1 MTIVQGAEAIDGNAA
16 AWEARDTGLRSE
28 GARLRLGWMSWL
40 CVAWLVGL
48 AAAAA
53 TAGLLPLSD
62 PLATDIANRVA
73 PPSVKFWL
81 GTDQLGR
88 DILARV
94 VYGARVSLSVAFCT
108 ALIAAVFGML
118 LGLPAGYFR
127 GRTEVFLM
135 GCRRC
140 RPCFPPRDRGHSFV
154 SRAQCFAADADLGRR
169 RRACNNAV
177 RRLAPGGG
185 AVPRGPN
192 SGCPPVRP

>member
-1 MTIVQGAEAIDGNAA
+1 MTIVQGAKAIDGNAA

-73 PPSVKFWL
+73 APSVKFWL

-88 DILARV
+88 DMLARV

-135 GCRRC
+135 G
-140 RPCFPPRDRGHSFV
+140 
-154 SRAQCFAADADLGRR
+154 AADVGLAFPAYHPDPAGCRLRR
-169 RRACNNAV
+169 RQ
-177 RRLAPGGG
+177 
-185 AVPRGPN
+185 PRQPH
-192 SGCPPVRP
+192 SCPRHPCGSPFTCGLRGQ